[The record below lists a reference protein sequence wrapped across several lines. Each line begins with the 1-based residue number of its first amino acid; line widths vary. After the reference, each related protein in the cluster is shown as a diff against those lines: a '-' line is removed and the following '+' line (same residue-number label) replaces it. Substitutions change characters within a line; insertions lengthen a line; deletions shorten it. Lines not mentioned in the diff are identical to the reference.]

1 MTLCPFMIL
10 YALVY
15 HYFIMKNDNLRL
27 SSSECIRAQI
37 QREEIEKIIIA
48 QRRRAEAKSVDLMS
62 QMSFTR
68 RS

>member
-1 MTLCPFMIL
+1 MTLYPYMIL
-10 YALVY
+10 CVLVY
-15 HYFIMKNDNLRL
+15 HYNIMRNDNLRL

-48 QRRRAEAKSVDLMS
+48 QRRRAETKSVDLIS